1 VTFFNT
7 DGLAFVGRPLTTAR
21 MTLRP
26 YEAADLPGLHDLFGR
41 DDVCRYLAW
50 EAMDVDQA
58 RAKLEQRLGQ
68 TRINADGDPLLLAAI
83 DAGTGR
89 MIGEFMLHLK
99 SARSGQGEIGWT
111 IHPDLQGRGLATE
124 GAWEMLR
131 LGFDEVG
138 LHRIEAGCDPRNVGS
153 LRVMEHL
160 GMRREAEFVE
170 NELVK
175 GEWVGE
181 IICAILG
188 SEWRDRR

>member
-1 VTFFNT
+1 
-7 DGLAFVGRPLTTAR
+7 
-21 MTLRP
+21 
-26 YEAADLPGLHDLFGR
+26 
-41 DDVCRYLAW
+41 
-50 EAMDVDQA
+50 
-58 RAKLEQRLGQ
+58 
-68 TRINADGDPLLLAAI
+68 
-83 DAGTGR
+83 
-89 MIGEFMLHLK
+89 
-99 SARSGQGEIGWT
+99 
-111 IHPDLQGRGLATE
+111 
-124 GAWEMLR
+124 MLR